1 MNSQTNDKSSG
12 NDTFTVDF
20 YKHFSN
26 EVAPFLL
33 DVFTFCGK
41 LGTMGVTSR
50 IGIIPVISVTSGDIF
65 FHIIKV
71 AFTKIQYKIKTNGL
85 DTRDSPVVS
94 TLNSV
99 MHYCTWTCWFHWS
112 GLN

>member
-1 MNSQTNDKSSG
+1 MIKFINSQTNDKSSG
-12 NDTFTVDF
+12 NDTFTVDL

-26 EVAPFLL
+26 ELASFLL
-33 DVFTFCGK
+33 DIFTFCGK
-41 LGTMGVTSR
+41 LGTMSVTSR
-50 IGIIPVISVTSGDIF
+50 TGIIPVISGISGDKF

-71 AFTKIQYKIKTNGL
+71 AFTKIQYEIKKNGL

-99 MHYCTWTCWFHWS
+99 MHYCSRTC
-112 GLN
+112 